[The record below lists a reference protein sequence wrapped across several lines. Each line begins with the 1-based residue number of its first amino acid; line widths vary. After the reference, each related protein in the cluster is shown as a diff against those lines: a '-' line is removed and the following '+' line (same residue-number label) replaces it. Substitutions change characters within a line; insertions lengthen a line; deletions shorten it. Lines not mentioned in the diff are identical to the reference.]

1 MAHAYIM
8 LRAAPA
14 YRRDAFAAGFER
26 LGYRVRY
33 EAAPPEPGRGD
44 VLVIWNRY
52 GAGAAAAGAFERAG
66 EAVLVA
72 ENGYLGHDRAGRAY
86 YALARDGHNGTGRW
100 PVGGPE
106 RWRTL
111 GRRLQPWRRQGRHV
125 LVCGQ
130 RGFGYNPMAMPDDW
144 PQRVAAEL
152 RQVTDRPLWFR
163 PHPARRRR
171 LPGAGYDRLTDFTR
185 PLAAD
190 LKGAWAAVVWSSN
203 AATEALLAGCPAF
216 YLAPHIVTAGAA
228 EPGLANLEAP
238 SRPERRPVFER
249 LAWAQWSVAEL
260 ATGTPLH
267 RLLCL
272 I

>member
-1 MAHAYIM
+1 MANAFIM

-26 LGYRVRY
+26 LGYRVRFD
-33 EAAPPEPGRGD
+33 AAPAEPERGD

-52 GAGAAAAGAFERAG
+52 GAGAAAASAFDRVG
-66 EAVLVA
+66 QPVLVA
-72 ENGYLGHDRAGRAY
+72 ENGYLGRDRRGRLY

-106 RWRTL
+106 RWCAL
-111 GRRLQPWRRQGRHV
+111 GRRLRPWRRDGRHV

-144 PQRVAAEL
+144 PDRVEAEL
-152 RQVTDRPLWFR
+152 RRLTDRPLWFR
-163 PHPARRRR
+163 AHPARRRR
-171 LPGAGYDRLTDFTR
+171 LPSAAYDRLTDYAK

-190 LKGAWAAVVWSSN
+190 LKDAWAVVVWSSN

-216 YLAPHIVTAGAA
+216 YTGPHIVTAGAA
-228 EPGLANLEAP
+228 EAGLANLEAP
-238 SRPERRPVFER
+238 RRPERRPVFER

-260 ATGTPLH
+260 SDGAPLH
-267 RLLCL
+267 RLICL
-272 I
+272 V